1 MAIKRYNL
9 DELTTNGKA
18 LIGFY
23 RQHPCVAVY
32 DLFGVDLAPIQR
44 LVFRD
49 MWFKNYVIAIASRGL
64 GKTYLLGLLATL
76 SALLYPGNRIGL
88 IGPVFRQS
96 LALTNC
102 NHSTFWTSA
111 GLKTG
116 VENFYNSVIPRRTKV
131 QSNHNK
137 NKVISKWR
145 DKDKACKYIKTTK
158 GFELSG
164 TIDHAILVLDDK
176 LNIDFRDLQDIKNEY
191 IVINTGFNCF
201 GNNNKMPKFD
211 EFIGDWRTKDC
222 LIPNKLT
229 PDLSY
234 WMGLLVGDG
243 CVSISKNKRKQR
255 IDFVNEDQDLLA
267 SFENILRKY
276 FCVDKDENISC
287 RNRKNNT
294 YEMEYYCKKLI
305 QYFLKCGFTKTTALD
320 KKIPYILKKASREN
334 LIAFIQ
340 GLMDTDGGVYIQN
353 GNICS
358 VHFSTSSKQL
368 AKEVQSVLLN
378 LGIISHFGISK
389 KAGIRQLSQGNKP
402 SKCAEAYKIR
412 ITGQTFIKRYN
423 DIIGFRCLRKK
434 EKLENYINT
443 YFSNEPGI
451 AKAIGLPNSIV
462 KNNSRKCQEFYNQ
475 GLYFVKVTE
484 CDYFFSDT
492 IDIEVENEHC
502 YWANGFINHNSKMIF
517 HEVEKLYDQSSILRE
532 ATAKR
537 PIRGTDACYLKFKSV
552 AGKTPSYIEGVPLGD
567 GCLSSVLNYLQFEN
581 RFGKIDDSHD
591 KSIENNHYVDR
602 KESVWGN
609 GKLRESDRSLCNGVK
624 DTIKITTKKG
634 FKNEGTP
641 NHRFKIVR
649 DGSIKWCRF
658 DEFIIGDKVLID
670 RSYRW
675 HNGTNNIT
683 KEQAYA
689 VGFLIGDGCW
699 TDRRKCLSFATKDKE
714 LLPAL
719 IDGIGCDY
727 LYHATDDVHYIAC
740 DNAKYITQNDVRK
753 KWMDFWKIKPTYAVD
768 KKLPKKILSASREN
782 MSACLSGLYDSDG
795 HIQVSTAKGGTSITV
810 GFTNTSEEL
819 INQLQYILL
828 HYGIVST
835 KMSRDRNENWNTVH
849 ELLITGSDVKIFY
862 EEIGFKLKRKQSIL
876 KTAVENK
883 VKWVKIDA
891 IPDIK
896 DDMLTISSKYRIKK
910 GQGTKESRYTS
921 SSKIKRSK
929 SITQYMANCFIT
941 TYDKYNDPLMKNIK
955 LLADSDV
962 YYDEIVSIGE
972 GEAVTYDIHVP
983 DGNEYCA
990 NGFYSHNSKIR
1001 GSRFY
1006 TILVDELAQVPD
1018 KILDMVLRPMGAT
1031 SLAPMERVRRLEEQ
1045 TKLIN
1050 AGLATAEDFEEES
1063 VNKMIMTSSGYY
1075 KFNHMWRR
1083 MKDHWKMVIKAEE
1096 AGKESDYAVWQVPYW
1111 DLPEGFLDMNNINEA
1126 KRIMNSHEYSME
1138 YEAMMVSDSE
1148 GFFKAS
1154 LLDDCT
1160 AGTKYTINLI
1170 GEKTKQ
1176 YIIGIDPNQGGA
1188 ASCGVIII
1196 EAGKPNKIVSS
1207 LELKSKTTQELTMN
1221 VQKLCENYNVL
1232 RIFMDKGGGG
1242 KAVMDLLDEGY
1253 GNKEPIIDRTDQD
1266 KKHKDGRH
1274 ILEMVNFS
1282 PAWISD
1288 ANFTTKAMLE
1298 DKSLVFP
1305 ELFVDASD
1313 LIANK
1318 YKGIEVLKSQLLSI
1332 VVTQTTTGVLHFD
1345 TPSKNMNKDLYSAL
1359 ILAAHGARLVEREL
1373 EDDDGDDILHNEGG
1387 MVRQRT
1393 GTANFDYLGSVSGT
1407 GPNSSSVSRFGLGAA
1422 VLQKK
1427 KK

>member
-1 MAIKRYNL
+1 MAIKRHNL

-116 VENFYNSVIPRRTKV
+116 VENFYNSVIPRRTKI
-131 QSNHNK
+131 QSNNNK
-137 NKVISKWR
+137 NKVISKWK

-164 TIDHAILVLDDK
+164 TIDHAVLVLDDK
-176 LNIDFRDLQDIKNEY
+176 LNIDFKDLQDINDDY
-191 IVINTGFNCF
+191 ITLKTGFNYF

-211 EFIGDWRTKDC
+211 EFEGNWRTKDC
-222 LIPNKLT
+222 LIPKELT

-234 WMGLLVGDG
+234 WMGLILGDG
-243 CVSISKNKRKQR
+243 CVSVSKNKRKQR
-255 IDFVNEDQDLLA
+255 ISFVSEDQDLLD
-267 SFENILRKY
+267 SFENILHKY
-276 FCVDKDENISC
+276 FCIDKEENISS

-443 YFSNEPGI
+443 HFSNEPGI
-451 AKAIGLPNSIV
+451 AKAIGLPNSVV
-462 KNNSRKCQEFYNQ
+462 KSNSRKCQEFYDQ
-475 GLYFVKVTE
+475 GLYFVKIVE
-484 CDYFFSDT
+484 EDYFFSDT
-492 IDIEVENEHC
+492 VDIEVENEHC

-567 GCLSSVLNYLQFEN
+567 GCLTNCNYSTFYNKFDTIGSSHNT
-581 RFGKIDDSHD
+581 D
-591 KSIENNHYVDR
+591 IEENHYIDR
-602 KESVWGN
+602 EEMVWGN
-609 GKLRESDRSLCNGVK
+609 GKFRESDRSLCNGK
-624 DTIKITTKKG
+624 HSTIKIKTKKG
-634 FKNEGTP
+634 FESEGTL
-641 NHRFKIVR
+641 NHRFKIIR
-649 DGSIKWCRF
+649 DSRVVWCRF
-658 DEFIIGDKVLID
+658 DEMSVGDKLLID

-675 HNGTNNIT
+675 HNGKAEVT

-689 VGFLIGDGCW
+689 LGFLLADGCW
-699 TDRRKCLSFATKDKE
+699 TEKSKCLSLATKDTE
-714 LLPAL
+714 LLPIL
-719 IDGIGCDY
+719 EDGIGCDH
-727 LYHATDDVHYIAC
+727 LHDTGDGVHYRATSN
-740 DNAKYITQNDVRK
+740 DKNITRKRVCSNWLEFWDMDVS
-753 KWMDFWKIKPTYAVD
+753 YAID
-768 KKLPKKILSASREN
+768 KKLPKKMLSSSREV
-782 MSACLSGLYDSDG
+782 MSACVRGLFDGDGCVVGIGSGSR
-795 HIQVSTAKGGTSITV
+795 IQ
-810 GFTNTSEEL
+810 FTNTSEEL
-819 INQLQYILL
+819 IDQLHYILL
-828 HYGIVST
+828 HYGIVANKRERKRVNT
-835 KMSRDRNENWNTVH
+835 NWNIVYD
-849 ELLITGSDVKIFY
+849 LIMEGTNGVKY
-862 EEIGFKLKRKQSIL
+862 MKEIGFGLERKDLKFKSSYMVCEHNDNIPINIEDIIICCEKYKFKLLNGS
-876 KTAVENK
+876 NK
-883 VKWVKIDA
+883 CVD
-891 IPDIK
+891 
-896 DDMLTISSKYRIKK
+896 LN
-910 GQGTKESRYTS
+910 
-921 SSKIKRSK
+921 RSK
-929 SITQYMANCFIT
+929 LSRRKNVTRTVCNKFLY
-941 TYDKYNDPLMKNIK
+941 KYGHINDPVIENIK

-1196 EAGKPNKIVSS
+1196 EAGKPNKIASS

-1282 PAWISD
+1282 PSWISD